1 MGWTCPR
8 NQRVHTMTCT
18 DHSPSLPGPQDADT
32 FYLRRLEPE
41 TSESTASWMSVWRSF
56 LQQFHSHTPANHP
69 QSVSPTLEPI
79 SDMIRALF
87 AVAST
92 IHHLQHRT
100 AFLAVPDF
108 VIESTYAVSL
118 IDPLLSGAGL
128 HGFQSRRRAESRAAL
143 LGLYQLQHCY
153 GIHVNETHQI
163 SDIECEKYNGRLIHS
178 FLSIQLDASYFGLH
192 QMYRNDGLIAISENM
207 TEDHF
212 DRGTNSLNAQ
222 DPDHYWSWV
231 KDRVSH
237 FSRHG
242 AEPIDLLI
250 LHGTGVTRPKF
261 LQLVREVF
269 THNDKIKAEEYLRT
283 AEEHAYAA
291 SKGAAQIAKTGMW
304 TNFEHCIPRYSCPLS
319 EHAPPEFQWRQAEQ
333 EPREECREEL

>member
-1 MGWTCPR
+1 
-8 NQRVHTMTCT
+8 
-18 DHSPSLPGPQDADT
+18 
-32 FYLRRLEPE
+32 
-41 TSESTASWMSVWRSF
+41 
-56 LQQFHSHTPANHP
+56 
-69 QSVSPTLEPI
+69 
-79 SDMIRALF
+79 MIRALF

-100 AFLAVPDF
+100 AFLAVPNF

-128 HGFQSRRRAESRAAL
+128 HGFQSRRRDESRAAL
-143 LGLYQLQHCY
+143 IGLYQLQHCY

-163 SDIECEKYNGRLIHS
+163 PDIECEKYNGRLIHS

-207 TEDHF
+207 TEDYF

-250 LHGTGVTRPKF
+250 LHGTGVTRPNF

-269 THNDKIKAEEYLRT
+269 AHNDKIKAEEYLRT

-291 SKGAAQIAKTGMW
+291 SKGAAQIAKTDMAALSANTLRRNFNGAKQSRSREKSAEK
-304 TNFEHCIPRYSCPLS
+304 NFELRSCSHCFTPDTTCEGVTGTVVLGISWGDLAH
-319 EHAPPEFQWRQAEQ
+319 E
-333 EPREECREEL
+333 

>member
-1 MGWTCPR
+1 
-8 NQRVHTMTCT
+8 
-18 DHSPSLPGPQDADT
+18 
-32 FYLRRLEPE
+32 
-41 TSESTASWMSVWRSF
+41 
-56 LQQFHSHTPANHP
+56 
-69 QSVSPTLEPI
+69 
-79 SDMIRALF
+79 MIRALF

-100 AFLAVPDF
+100 AFLAIPNF
-108 VIESTYAVSL
+108 VINSTYAVSL

-128 HGFQSRRRAESRAAL
+128 HGFQSRRRDESRAAL

-153 GIHVNETHQI
+153 RIHVNETHQI
-163 SDIECEKYNGRLIHS
+163 PDIECEKYNGRLIHS
-178 FLSIQLDASYFGLH
+178 FLSIQLDASYFGLQ

-231 KDRVSH
+231 KDPH
-237 FSRHG
+237 SRG
-242 AEPIDLLI
+242 F
-250 LHGTGVTRPKF
+250 R
-261 LQLVREVF
+261 
-269 THNDKIKAEEYLRT
+269 HNDKIKAEEYLRT

-304 TNFEHCIPRYSCPLS
+304 TNFEHCIPRYGCPLS